1 MTDRSEIERRLSFIG
16 LDEQA
21 RIALRATAPFLEQ
34 HLPAALDAFY
44 EQVRTFPETRRFFA
58 DDIQVARARQSQL
71 EHWRLLAEAVFD
83 QTYVDAARRIGETH
97 ARIGLDPRWYISGYS
112 MVVEHLVRRAGEQEA
127 RGAGPK
133 AAIDAVIKA
142 VTLDMELVVSV
153 YLEAAD
159 QAREAAEESAR
170 EALAEL
176 ARAARALTVATFAS
190 SIAHEVNQ
198 PMTAIVAN
206 SQAALRWLGG
216 DTLDVGEV
224 RSALE
229 RIIRDADRTTAIVGR
244 TQGML
249 TKSANHRQAFDINR
263 LVQEALLFS
272 KVQQKQASIRVKAKF
287 SAGLPPVQGDPVQ
300 IQQVVV
306 NLVANAM
313 EAMVDAPPP
322 SRVLVISTDRT
333 ENEGVVVTVSDTG
346 CGIDAEAIDQ
356 IFQHLFTTK
365 SGGMGLGL
373 SVSKAIVEAHGGQ
386 IRVGQNQPSGA
397 VFSFSLPRA
406 RTV

>member
-1 MTDRSEIERRLSFIG
+1 M
-16 LDEQA
+16 
-21 RIALRATAPFLEQ
+21 
-34 HLPAALDAFY
+34 
-44 EQVRTFPETRRFFA
+44 
-58 DDIQVARARQSQL
+58 
-71 EHWRLLAEAVFD
+71 
-83 QTYVDAARRIGETH
+83 
-97 ARIGLDPRWYISGYS
+97 
-112 MVVEHLVRRAGEQEA
+112 
-127 RGAGPK
+127 
-133 AAIDAVIKA
+133 IKA

-313 EAMVDAPPP
+313 EAMVDAPQP